1 MSRAGGKDNPVYAFQ
16 RVGTHLVPEMDYDI
30 SALDGIA
37 ESQRVRVEI
46 KQWRQSSRLR
56 AYWRMLNNCI
66 KATDCAPTKQALHR
80 TIKLGVGLV
89 DHVKLK
95 DGTIEVVPSS
105 VSLDSMPEDEFIAY
119 FAAAER
125 WLAENI
131 GFSDERQNE
140 KGVKLND
147 EMEVA

>member
-1 MSRAGGKDNPVYAFQ
+1 MSRNARDNPVYAFQ
-16 RVGTHLVPEMDYDI
+16 RIGNHLVPELDYDL

-37 ESQRVRVEI
+37 QNQRVRIEI

-56 AYWRMLNNCI
+56 AYWSMLGECL

-89 DHVKLK
+89 DEVRMK
-95 DGTIEVVPSS
+95 DGTITLVPSS
-105 VSLDSMPEDEFIAY
+105 IAVDAMPEDEFIAY
-119 FAAAER
+119 FATAER

-131 GFSDERQNE
+131 GFVSER
-140 KGVKLND
+140 K
-147 EMEVA
+147 EMA